1 MAKPL
6 THIKVPLVE
15 SDYKNRDESEAQL
28 DCMSNKCL
36 WRTLTR
42 HYAQP
47 IVKQFL
53 VQYFSEM
60 TADSY
65 ISDDL
70 VVLTVG
76 QFLLSVTREVQPV
89 KG

>member
-1 MAKPL
+1 MYGHTSARAN
-6 THIKVPLVE
+6 
-15 SDYKNRDESEAQL
+15 SDKALLYAQL
-28 DCMSNKCL
+28 KVEQ
-36 WRTLTR
+36 
-42 HYAQP
+42 Y
-47 IVKQFL
+47 L

-70 VVLTVG
+70 VVLIVEPS
-76 QFLLSVTREVQPV
+76 LLNVTREVQPV

>member
-1 MAKPL
+1 MYGHTSARAN
-6 THIKVPLVE
+6 
-15 SDYKNRDESEAQL
+15 SDKALLRV
-28 DCMSNKCL
+28 
-36 WRTLTR
+36 
-42 HYAQP
+42 YAQP
-47 IVKQFL
+47 KVTQYL

-70 VVLTVG
+70 VVLIVEPS
-76 QFLLSVTREVQPV
+76 LLSVTREVQPV